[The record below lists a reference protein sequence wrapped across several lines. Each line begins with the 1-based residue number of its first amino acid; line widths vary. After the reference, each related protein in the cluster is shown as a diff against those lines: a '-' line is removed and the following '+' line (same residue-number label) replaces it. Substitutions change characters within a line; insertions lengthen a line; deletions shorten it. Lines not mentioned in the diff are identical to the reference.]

1 MIVRYRVLLS
11 KPWWKRVTDEWEQWG
26 VICDSG
32 FSFDKIMVIAPP
44 YEDRHVMRYIEDR
57 AMELDLGIERA
68 EEAFGQYSDRFHLLS
83 KVHEIKGKSFG
94 QIVEELFERY
104 VAAPA
109 RSELNAMR
117 QLEEAE
123 PVAVAV

>member
-44 YEDRHVMRYIEDR
+44 YEDRHMMRYIEDR

-83 KVHEIKGKSFG
+83 KVHEIEGESFG
-94 QIVEELFERY
+94 EIVEQLYERY

-109 RSELNAMR
+109 RSELEVMR
-117 QLEEAE
+117 RVEKVEKE
-123 PVAVAV
+123 VVVV

>member
-26 VICDSG
+26 IICDSG

-44 YEDRHVMRYIEDR
+44 YEDRHMMRYIEDR

-83 KVHEIKGKSFG
+83 KVHEIEWESFG
-94 QIVEELFERY
+94 EIVEELYERY
-104 VAAPA
+104 VAVPA
-109 RSELNAMR
+109 RSEMEVMC
-117 QLEEAE
+117 QPEEAE
-123 PVAVAV
+123 LDAVAV